1 MKRTRALASFLS
13 LSFYSLSRARDRSH
27 VFLAS
32 LLLMPT
38 CATCVKDCAPDF
50 NALVPA
56 IVRDYQSRG
65 RRISYVPLAEATGM
79 CADAGAADAGLC
91 VSAQVHPVSAGYL
104 RMASAFAFAIMQE
117 WRPPARRGS

>member
-1 MKRTRALASFLS
+1 
-13 LSFYSLSRARDRSH
+13 
-27 VFLAS
+27 
-32 LLLMPT
+32 MPT

-56 IVRDYQSRG
+56 IASDFRAVG
-65 RRISYVPLAEATGM
+65 RAVTYVPLAEATGM
-79 CADAGAADAGLC
+79 CAEPGAADAGLC
-91 VSAQVHPVSAGYL
+91 ASAQVHPVSAGYL